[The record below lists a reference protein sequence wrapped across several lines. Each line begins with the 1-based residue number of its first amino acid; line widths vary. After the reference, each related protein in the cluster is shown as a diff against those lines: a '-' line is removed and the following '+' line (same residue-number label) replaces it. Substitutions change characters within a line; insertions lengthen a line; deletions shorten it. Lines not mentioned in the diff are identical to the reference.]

1 MRAFTTALLL
11 TIVALGAT
19 ACGQSNS
26 SAAAPGTD
34 QATASPEAA
43 RTSSPSEAGTQ
54 RSEASTEPSKAVTGS
69 SEAAGDP
76 SEAAGSGGG
85 GKPADALTEGKV
97 ADASERIALRKS
109 LFTTEQLQ
117 VPSGTTV
124 AWVNRDP
131 YGHTV
136 TFDPILDSGVL
147 DAGARYAV
155 TFNEPGT
162 YGFICTVHPAIMSG
176 EITVKG

>member
-1 MRAFTTALLL
+1 MRAFAAALLL
-11 TIVALGAT
+11 TVIALGAT
-19 ACGQSNS
+19 ACGQGS
-26 SAAAPGTD
+26 SAAPGTAAD
-34 QATASPEAA
+34 SASPQAA
-43 RTSSPSEAGTQ
+43 DASS
-54 RSEASTEPSKAVTGS
+54 STEVTPEPSKAATDSAEAAGQA
-69 SEAAGDP
+69 SEAAD
-76 SEAAGSGGG
+76 AGGG
-85 GKPADALTEGKV
+85 GGGEGSDEPGDALTEGKPG
-97 ADASERIALRKS
+97 DASQRITLRKS
-109 LFTTEQLQ
+109 LFTTERLK
-117 VPSGTTV
+117 VSSGTTV

-162 YGFICTVHPAIMSG
+162 YGFVCTVHPAIMSG